1 MRSPSSAPA
10 VSGGAM
16 ASLAPVAAL
25 LGSMVSLGVGTSFAK
40 PLFATLG
47 AEGTT
52 ALRVGLSAL
61 MLLALWRPWRLRLTR
76 ADRGAL
82 LLYGAVLGAMNL
94 LFYLSLRTIPL
105 GLAIAIEFSGP
116 LALALA
122 TSRRAIDFLWI
133 GCAVLGLSLLLPVS
147 GLSTG
152 LDPTGVACA
161 LGAAL
166 CWALY
171 IIFGQRVGHLPGGPA
186 VALGMSVAA
195 LVVMPF
201 GLAAGGTALL
211 DPGILAVGLGVA
223 ALSSAL
229 PYTLEMVALKRLTKQ
244 SFGVLLSLEPAIGS
258 LAGLVI
264 LGERL
269 APTEWLAI
277 ACIVVASVGNTVS
290 THRRR
295 NALATPPPMV

>member
-1 MRSPSSAPA
+1 MPRFEPPEA
-10 VSGGAM
+10 GGLA
-16 ASLAPVAAL
+16 ASLVPVAAL
-25 LGSMVSLGVGTSFAK
+25 VGSMVSLSAGTAFAK
-40 PLFATLG
+40 PLFASLG

-61 MLLALWRPWRLRLTR
+61 ILLALWRPWRLTLTR
-76 ADRGAL
+76 SDRGAL
-82 LLYGAVLGAMNL
+82 LLYGGVLGAMNL

-116 LALALA
+116 LALALGA
-122 TSRRAIDFLWI
+122 SRRAVDFLWI
-133 GCAVLGLSLLLPVS
+133 ACAVLGLSLLLPVS
-147 GLSTG
+147 GFSAG
-152 LDPTGVACA
+152 LDPVGVACA

-171 IIFGQRVGHLPGGPA
+171 IVFGQRVGHLPGGPA

-195 LVVMPF
+195 VTVLPF
-201 GLAAGGTALL
+201 GLAAAGTRLL
-211 DPGILAVGLGVA
+211 DPAILGVGLGVA

-229 PYTLEMVALKRLTKQ
+229 PYTLEMVALKRLPKQ

-258 LAGLVI
+258 LAGLAM

-269 APTEWLAI
+269 SATEWLAI
-277 ACIVVASVGNTVS
+277 ACVVVASVGNTVS
-290 THRRR
+290 THRGRLVEAPAR
-295 NALATPPPMV
+295 MA